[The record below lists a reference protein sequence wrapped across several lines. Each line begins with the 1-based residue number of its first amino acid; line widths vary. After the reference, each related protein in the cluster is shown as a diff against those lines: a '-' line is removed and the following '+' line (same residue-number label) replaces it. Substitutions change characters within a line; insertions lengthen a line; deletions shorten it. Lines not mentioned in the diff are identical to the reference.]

1 MKNSFVLVCLGLSV
15 ALSAQAQRCSDAGI
29 DPTPLS
35 RYQLNANGT
44 ALDKKTGL
52 TWRRCAE
59 GQVFQGNSCK
69 GKPQKFSVPNAIAWT
84 VKLNT
89 DSAAA
94 RQGVN
99 DWRLPTQD
107 ELLSLVSSN
116 CTAPAINLKVFPAT
130 PAATFWASTPGS
142 GGGSVWSVDFND
154 GFDGLFGQN
163 SELFVRLVRK
173 QP

>member
-1 MKNSFVLVCLGLSV
+1 MKNCIVMIGLGLSI
-15 ALSAQAQRCSDAGI
+15 AFGAQAQRCPNPGSDS
-29 DPTPLS
+29 TPAS
-35 RYQLNANGT
+35 RYQLNPNGT

-69 GKPQKFSVPNAIAWT
+69 GKPQKFSVPNANAWAI
-84 VKLNT
+84 KLN
-89 DSAAA
+89 AGPAVA
-94 RQGVN
+94 RQGFN
-99 DWRLPTQD
+99 NWRLPTQD
-107 ELLSLVSSN
+107 ELLSLVSTG
-116 CTAPAINLKVFPAT
+116 CTAPAINLKVFPTT

-163 SELFVRLVRK
+163 SELFVRFVRK
-173 QP
+173 